1 MIDALK
7 LQSATEWNWDVD
19 ENGPFKTPCRPKN
32 WRGFEDVIYVAY
44 DERTWTSL
52 MIRHERM
59 RALAEAVKHHFLD
72 AEKLAL
78 LASSGIALLGLPS
91 ATLNLSEESKEG
103 HDP

>member
-1 MIDALK
+1 MDIPDVFK
-7 LQSATEWNWDVD
+7 LQSATEWNWNVD
-19 ENGPFKTPCRPKN
+19 QNALPSQELG
-32 WRGFEDVIYVAY
+32 GFEDEIYVAY

-91 ATLNLSEESKEG
+91 AAPNTPKESEEEQ
-103 HDP
+103 DP